1 MTQAPLSHISSP
13 EERQRRYSKLRS
25 AMTARGLGGLV
36 IASRGDEFMRGRV
49 QYVSDVFQWAGWSFV
64 VLPAVGEPSF
74 IADPLWGLA
83 RVPMVEWITD
93 MRTTQ
98 APGAAIAAI

>member
-13 EERQRRYSKLRS
+13 EERQRRHGKLRA
-25 AMTARGLGGLV
+25 AMTASGLDGLV

-64 VLPAVGEPSF
+64 VLPAAGEPSF
-74 IADPLWGLA
+74 IADPL
-83 RVPMVEWITD
+83 
-93 MRTTQ
+93 
-98 APGAAIAAI
+98 